1 MLKVSDN
8 PPTEEAGQSSCLSID
23 KKKRQV
29 TLTESNPNAVC
40 NNAQERGPMVSA
52 PKMFAF
58 DSLFTAE
65 DPQVSLHSILSQLAV
80 FLKQEFSGLHRILI
94 YYVTLLQLHIS
105 SSFIT
110 HMLKV

>member
-65 DPQVSLHSILSQLAV
+65 DPQVSSFHCITIGR
-80 FLKQEFSGLHRILI
+80 FSPARIQGMPSHI
-94 YYVTLLQLHIS
+94 DLLYN
-105 SSFIT
+105 FTTTT
-110 HMLKV
+110 H